1 MAVLLS
7 AEMILFSH
15 TPSNMNICNLVNQ
28 GKIAEVSVPPQ
39 EVHVPEADVL
49 PNSQDSQLSSE
60 SQQSSVL
67 REDLQGEI
75 RDGKVVCLGCS
86 CEAKNVW
93 KSFCTKH
100 WNRHVR
106 AVHEKTVAE
115 PGRKVHEKKGRGNAA
130 RAEIS
135 APASLVAPQSA
146 IKFTRGQ
153 GNPAS
158 AESSA
163 PAPHPGAQIETKS
176 KRRSRVT
183 AIGADTAE
191 KMPPKVIAAEKKV
204 STVREKSRKSLEKR
218 QVVPSSKPDPHG
230 SQAGPDVLSTV
241 APLNVSLFEEIST
254 ASQDVHCF
262 SDFHR
267 ESNTFSMNPTAER
280 SVHFSN

>member
-1 MAVLLS
+1 M
-7 AEMILFSH
+7 
-15 TPSNMNICNLVNQ
+15 
-28 GKIAEVSVPPQ
+28 
-39 EVHVPEADVL
+39 
-49 PNSQDSQLSSE
+49 
-60 SQQSSVL
+60 
-67 REDLQGEI
+67 
-75 RDGKVVCLGCS
+75 
-86 CEAKNVW
+86 W

-115 PGRKVHEKKGRGNAA
+115 PVRKVHEKKGRDSAA

-135 APASLVAPQSA
+135 APAPPLVAPQSA
-146 IKFTRGQ
+146 TKFTLGQ

-158 AESSA
+158 SEISEL
-163 PAPHPGAQIETKS
+163 APHPETQQTGTKS

-183 AIGADTAE
+183 AICADTAE
-191 KMPPKVIAAEKKV
+191 KEPLKVTAAEKKA
-204 STVREKSRKSLEKR
+204 STMREKSRKSLEKR

-241 APLNVSLFEEIST
+241 APHNVSLFEEIST
-254 ASQDVHCF
+254 ASHDVQCS

-267 ESNTFSMNPTAER
+267 ESITFSRNPTAER